1 MQNEQATLGGG
12 CFWCLEAIFERQ
24 SGVKSVTSGYAGG
37 AEPNPSYEAVCT
49 GNTGHAEVIQVEYDP
64 ETISYAELLDL
75 FWGGRPMTG
84 YLAWVFP
91 FVALFFHLPVV
102 FNGQWSWRI
111 EARIIACIMV
121 FWLVEDFLWFVLN
134 PAYGIAK
141 FTPANVPWH
150 IHWTAFA
157 PTDYW
162 TMSAAAVVLFFLSR
176 ARTVVR

>member
-75 FWGGRPMTG
+75 FWGCHDPTTPNRQGGDVGTQYRSVIL
-84 YLAWVFP
+84 YHDAEQQ
-91 FVALFFHLPVV
+91 A
-102 FNGQWSWRI
+102 
-111 EARIIACIMV
+111 EAMRS
-121 FWLVEDFLWFVLN
+121 
-134 PAYGIAK
+134 K
-141 FTPANVPWH
+141 
-150 IHWTAFA
+150 
-157 PTDYW
+157 
-162 TMSAAAVVLFFLSR
+162 AAVASDFADQLVTEISPLSKFYPAETYHQGYYQR
-176 ARTVVR
+176 NREASYCQIVIRPKLRKLEIE

>member
-75 FWGGRPMTG
+75 FWGCHDPTTLNRQGGDVGTQYRSVIL
-84 YLAWVFP
+84 YHDAEQQ
-91 FVALFFHLPVV
+91 A
-102 FNGQWSWRI
+102 
-111 EARIIACIMV
+111 EAMRS
-121 FWLVEDFLWFVLN
+121 
-134 PAYGIAK
+134 K
-141 FTPANVPWH
+141 
-150 IHWTAFA
+150 
-157 PTDYW
+157 
-162 TMSAAAVVLFFLSR
+162 AAVASDFADQLVTEISPLSKFYPAETYHQGYYQR
-176 ARTVVR
+176 NREASYCQIVIRPKLRKLEIE

>member
-75 FWGGRPMTG
+75 FWGCHDPTTLNRQGGDVGTQYRSVIL
-84 YLAWVFP
+84 YHDAEQQ
-91 FVALFFHLPVV
+91 A
-102 FNGQWSWRI
+102 
-111 EARIIACIMV
+111 EAMRS
-121 FWLVEDFLWFVLN
+121 
-134 PAYGIAK
+134 K
-141 FTPANVPWH
+141 
-150 IHWTAFA
+150 
-157 PTDYW
+157 
-162 TMSAAAVVLFFLSR
+162 AAVASDFADRLVTEISPLSKFYPAETYHQGYYQR
-176 ARTVVR
+176 NREASYCQIVIRPKLRKLEIE

>member
-75 FWGGRPMTG
+75 FWGCHDPTTPNRQGGDVGTQYRSVIL
-84 YLAWVFP
+84 YHDAEQQ
-91 FVALFFHLPVV
+91 A
-102 FNGQWSWRI
+102 
-111 EARIIACIMV
+111 EAMRS
-121 FWLVEDFLWFVLN
+121 
-134 PAYGIAK
+134 K
-141 FTPANVPWH
+141 
-150 IHWTAFA
+150 
-157 PTDYW
+157 
-162 TMSAAAVVLFFLSR
+162 AAVASDFADRLVTEISPLSKFYPAETYHQGYYQR
-176 ARTVVR
+176 NREASYCQIVIRPKLRKLEIE

>member
-75 FWGGRPMTG
+75 FWGCHDPTTLNRQGGDVGTQYRSVIL
-84 YLAWVFP
+84 YHDAEQQ
-91 FVALFFHLPVV
+91 A
-102 FNGQWSWRI
+102 
-111 EARIIACIMV
+111 EAMRS
-121 FWLVEDFLWFVLN
+121 
-134 PAYGIAK
+134 K
-141 FTPANVPWH
+141 
-150 IHWTAFA
+150 
-157 PTDYW
+157 
-162 TMSAAAVVLFFLSR
+162 AAVASDFADRLVTEIFPLSKFYPAETYHQGYYQR
-176 ARTVVR
+176 NREASYCQIVIRPKLRKLEIE

>member
-75 FWGGRPMTG
+75 FWGCHDPTTLNRQGGDVGTQYRSVIL
-84 YLAWVFP
+84 YHDAEQR
-91 FVALFFHLPVV
+91 A
-102 FNGQWSWRI
+102 
-111 EARIIACIMV
+111 EAMRS
-121 FWLVEDFLWFVLN
+121 
-134 PAYGIAK
+134 K
-141 FTPANVPWH
+141 
-150 IHWTAFA
+150 
-157 PTDYW
+157 
-162 TMSAAAVVLFFLSR
+162 AAVASDFADRLVTEISPLSKFYPAETYHQGYYQR
-176 ARTVVR
+176 NREASYCQIVIRPKLRKLEIE